1 MYLLIGPVR
10 QSDTIV
16 TSGTA
21 VDEIIVFLPSN
32 DNVALVTFNIID
44 DNVGLETLETYRLSL
59 SIVGTSD
66 GIVLGNT
73 ARSYYSTTIISITDD
88 ESRFSYLLTAN
99 GSYIVIFIYQ
109 NEGLCCV
116 YSFSCC
122 YKFQS
127 RAIYIL

>member
-21 VDEIIVFLPSN
+21 VDEIIVFLPSS

-88 ESRFSYLLTAN
+88 ESTFSYFLRVN
-99 GSYIVIFIYQ
+99 SSYMSCR
-109 NEGLCCV
+109 CC
-116 YSFSCC
+116 C
-122 YKFQS
+122 
-127 RAIYIL
+127 